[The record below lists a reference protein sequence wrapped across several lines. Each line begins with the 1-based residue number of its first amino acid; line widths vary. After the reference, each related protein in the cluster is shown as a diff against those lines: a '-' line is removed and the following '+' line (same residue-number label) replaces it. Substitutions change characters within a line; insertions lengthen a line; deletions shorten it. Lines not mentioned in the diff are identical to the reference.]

1 VLEEGQKI
9 EDSGALEAKEEQ
21 VKQDE
26 PLGEPRDEK
35 KGEEANGP
43 AREDATQVGDQRNAD
58 DANGTA
64 KEEAA
69 QAGDKRKADEK
80 AEPEVTAGTED
91 QEAKKQKMSNYTA
104 ATNGPKK
111 EPGASK
117 GGEKKASGP
126 KKEKKVPRTGTAE
139 RKTRSQGSAPDS
151 GL

>member
-1 VLEEGQKI
+1 VLEGGKEN
-9 EDSGALEAKEEQ
+9 EDSGAPEAKEEQ
-21 VKQDE
+21 VKQGE
-26 PLGEPRDEK
+26 PLDELRDEK
-35 KGEEANGP
+35 KGEEANGT
-43 AREDATQVGDQRNAD
+43 AREDATRGGDQRKAD

-80 AEPEVTAGTED
+80 VEPEETAGTED
-91 QEAKKQKMSNYTA
+91 QEAKKQKTSDGTA

-111 EPGASK
+111 EPGVSK